1 MFMADKPEK
10 KTIRIELTDAQTE
23 QVRKAIGR
31 EFDEIELKV
40 EELEPRI
47 ALRLASNHNEP
58 LLLEP

>member
-1 MFMADKPEK
+1 MAEKPNK

-31 EFDEIELKV
+31 EFAEIELTL

-47 ALRLASNHNEP
+47 ALRLASNHNES
-58 LLLEP
+58 LLLDS

>member
-1 MFMADKPEK
+1 MAEKPDK

-31 EFDEIELKV
+31 EFDEIELKL

-58 LLLEP
+58 LLLES

>member
-1 MFMADKPEK
+1 MADKPDK

-23 QVRKAIGR
+23 QVRTAIGR
-31 EFDEIELKV
+31 EFKEIELTL

-47 ALRLASNHNEP
+47 ALRLASNHSEP